1 MDKYGILNLSKDMC
15 VLCFLKYTQ
24 NKTCRE
30 KRIYTSLLKRYEPYK
45 YVYQLE
51 QASLCKGYI
60 EKELPSNPL
69 EVEHDIPSIAT
80 RIGRNAIEYGVIK
93 SETGICF
100 GNIWFCAISI
110 IAKKLHKIMQILFIS
125 TYAIISD
132 FIQKCKHLRV
142 FTGLNEVGNPNLEV
156 EPFQIDKCLNLPQCP
171 YIKRLT
177 NLISFLSHQ

>member
-125 TYAIISD
+125 YRISDDRLHFYTSLEGVFIISLEGICVVSD
-132 FIQKCKHLRV
+132 PLGGR
-142 FTGLNEVGNPNLEV
+142 GL
-156 EPFQIDKCLNLPQCP
+156 
-171 YIKRLT
+171 
-177 NLISFLSHQ
+177 